1 MEAMSILIPA
11 VILAPFAAALLI
23 ALSPERLSK
32 ALALGSS
39 VVGAALTLA
48 IVARFDW
55 GSGAAVQGAGS
66 IPFLPDLGVNLS
78 YGIDSISLWLIILTA
93 FLQPLMVIGSYTAI
107 DRDVRT
113 YYAWLTALQGAL
125 FGVFAAQDLVFFY
138 ICFEF
143 TLLPLYVLINLFGS
157 TNRQAAATKFFLYTF
172 TGSIVAL
179 AGLVYVAYFAS
190 QSLGGEWS
198 FDLATLAF
206 YARQMSGTEQAF
218 VMLAMLAGFAVKVPL
233 FPLHTWLPLAHTEA
247 PTAGSVILAGVL
259 LKLGTYAIYRFVLGF
274 VPDAVIEYAGVIAVL
289 AVIGILYGGLI
300 CWVQRDVKKLV
311 AYSSVAHLGFCI
323 LGMFALNA
331 TGLQGSVLYMI
342 NHGLSTGALFFCIGM
357 MYERYHTRSM
367 EEIGGLSSKMPVW
380 SFFMVFFTLASVG
393 LPGLNGFVSEFLCL
407 LGAFQS
413 GALSVGGFG
422 TPGTLGPWFAAVAG
436 VGMIVAAIYLL
447 YMVGKVV
454 FGPLREPGGHDT
466 DGHGSGHGD
475 GHAGA
480 LPADL
485 SRREIAVLTPLA
497 IACVVLGVYPK
508 LVTDTIEAPILETT
522 ALYESALG
530 ARMGMGGP
538 ATGGGEMEM
547 MMIGEPVVREFAMHL
562 LHATHEDGF
571 GLMELNSDDAGAS
584 AASGVDEGGR

>member
-1 MEAMSILIPA
+1 MSILIPA
-11 VILAPFAAALLI
+11 VVLAPFAAALLI
-23 ALSPERLSK
+23 ALAPERLAK
-32 ALALGSS
+32 VLALGSS
-39 VVGAALTLA
+39 VVAAVLTLA

-55 GSGAAVQGAGS
+55 GAGAAVQGAGS

-78 YGIDSISLWLIILTA
+78 YGIDAISLWLIILTA
-93 FLQPLMVIGSYTAI
+93 FLQPLMVVGSFTAI

-113 YYAWLTALQGAL
+113 YYAWLTGLQGAL

-198 FDLATLAF
+198 FDLGTLAF
-206 YARQMSGTEQAF
+206 YARQMSGTEQAL

-233 FPLHTWLPLAHTEA
+233 FPVHTWLPLAHTEA

-259 LKLGTYAIYRFVLGF
+259 LKLGTYAIFRFVLGF

-289 AVIGILYGGLI
+289 SVIGILYGGLI

-311 AYSSVAHLGFCI
+311 AYSSVAHLGFCV

-367 EEIGGLSSKMPVW
+367 EEVGGLASKMPVW

-407 LGAFQS
+407 MGAFQS
-413 GALSVGGFG
+413 GALSIGEFG

-436 VGMIVAAIYLL
+436 TGMIVAAIYLL

-466 DGHGSGHGD
+466 EHGHGHGHGD
-475 GHAGA
+475 GHGDGHGGG

-485 SRREIAVLTPLA
+485 SRREIGVLVPLA

-530 ARMGMGGP
+530 GGVGMDGGMD
-538 ATGGGEMEM
+538 GGVQD
-547 MMIGEPVVREFAMHL
+547 IGEPVVRDFAMHL
-562 LHATHEDGF
+562 LPAAHEEGF
-571 GLMELNSDDAGAS
+571 GLMELDFDAGGMR
-584 AASGVDEGGR
+584 ASGVEGAR